1 MPEDRIQYLLK
12 KKLSG
17 RCSLSEMEEFARLV
31 ESMNDK
37 DLKDELYKQ
46 WSLFSTEVFIDEERS
61 RRTLESI
68 LEDKGRLRVVHTG
81 RRKEK
86 VLRLR
91 LVAAAASLIILA
103 AIGKV
108 AYQLLQPAPAPAVV
122 IMAAQVP
129 PDEVTD
135 YNRYI
140 VLPDGSTII
149 LKAGSTLD
157 SPAQF
162 NGPTREVSLNGEAY
176 FDIARDESKPFIIH
190 TGKLKTIVLGTAF
203 NIKAWE
209 HEKQVTVSVTRGK
222 VRVEDNE
229 MTLAVL
235 TANQQMLY
243 DELQSQ
249 AEQKDIAAEE
259 IVTDWTREDL
269 VFNGE
274 PLESIA
280 HTLSRH
286 FGVNISISD
295 AGLAGTVIVSSF
307 SGTESLENI
316 LEVLCKI
323 NGDARYTINGKD
335 ILLKSK

>member
-1 MPEDRIQYLLK
+1 MEKDRLQYLLK

-17 RCSLSEMEEFARLV
+17 QCSMSEMEEFARLI
-31 ESMNDK
+31 EGLTDK
-37 DLKDELYKQ
+37 ELKDELYTQ
-46 WSLFSTEVFIDEERS
+46 WNLFSTQVAPNEENS

-68 LEDKGRLRVVHTG
+68 LGDRDSLKVTYVRRL
-81 RRKEK
+81 KEK
-86 VLRLR
+86 VIRYR
-91 LVAAAASLIILA
+91 FVAAAASLILFA
-103 AIGKV
+103 VIGKV
-108 AYQLLQPAPAPAVV
+108 TYQLLRPEPAPAVV

-129 PDEVTD
+129 INQITD
-135 YNRYI
+135 YNRYV

-162 NGPTREVSLNGEAY
+162 NGPGREVSLNGEAY

-222 VRVEDNE
+222 VKVENGE
-229 MTLAVL
+229 ITLAVL
-235 TANQQMLY
+235 TADQQMLY
-243 DELQSQ
+243 DELQSHT
-249 AEQKDIAAEE
+249 EQKDVVSEE
-259 IVTDWTREDL
+259 IVSDWTREDL
-269 VFNGE
+269 VFRGE
-274 PLESIA
+274 SLESIA
-280 HTLSRH
+280 NTLSRH

-295 AGLAGTVIVSSF
+295 TGLAGTVIVSSF
-307 SGTESLENI
+307 SGTESFENI

-323 NGDARYTINGKD
+323 NGDAQYSINGKD
-335 ILLKSK
+335 ILIKRK